1 MVMRICQ
8 AKKWSLDDWQRL
20 SDNAQEYEIAWH
32 EYRYEKQRKYLDLLE
47 EKLPRDKK
55 SNLINTPEAYYML
68 LLKRLELL

>member
-8 AKKWSLDDWQRL
+8 VKHWSLDDWQAL
-20 SDNAQEYEIAWH
+20 SDNAQEYEIAWY
-32 EYRYEKQRKYLDLLE
+32 EYQHAKYLKYLDLLE

-55 SNLINTPEAYYML
+55 SNLINAPEAYYML